1 MYLYIVIYWC
11 RLFMLKSIRRDI
23 LLYLLE
29 YVWILFLI
37 IKYEKNILGGKYIG
51 EMKVNE
57 CIYLIINKFKGM
69 NVFILV

>member
-1 MYLYIVIYWC
+1 MIIEL
-11 RLFMLKSIRRDI
+11 I
-23 LLYLLE
+23 LVELIE
-29 YVWILFLI
+29 ENVWILFLR

-69 NVFILV
+69 DVFILV